1 MPNAYESEKKG
12 VEGSLEQGK
21 KQEPKV
27 PAGQQKGGLMQP
39 QTGADNA
46 SGDKANASYSVSSTN
61 PNADAAAKYHKGIP
75 SDAVPMRITGNKH
88 TTDGFIHPVKD
99 HKAYYVDASHG
110 WSDKT
115 GNLNT
120 KAGYFTVKDEECS
133 PVDSYQSHTTKQYI
147 RNYAVGDKV
156 TVSSKGRFLKDT
168 SSEDKSNRLEV
179 YNKDFA
185 TVIES
190 IEETAAG
197 KFYQVTYHDKKGFV
211 NCRYVTHSAKEIAP
225 EQLEILE
232 QNANNWLGYNT
243 RELAN
248 SNSEYSKD
256 ITFKN
261 NYSKNCANFVSYQLK
276 SAGILDKVYAGCA
289 ALKTALK
296 NKGWGVKKVSKALK
310 EEHLPAYGDVWFSG
324 TWSHT
329 ELVTGTENNKV
340 KLIGSNNRDH
350 NAQVVSV
357 GEAAAGDDIYS
368 RFYK

>member
-1 MPNAYESEKKG
+1 MPPVYESERKDNGNQLTQGQQK
-12 VEGSLEQGK
+12 EQ
-21 KQEPKV
+21 KV
-27 PAGQQKGGLMQP
+27 PAGQQKGALNP
-39 QTGADNA
+39 AA
-46 SGDKANASYSVSSTN
+46 SGANPASSEAPQASYSIVSTK
-61 PNADAAAKYHKGIP
+61 PDAEAAAKYHKGIP
-75 SDAVPMRITGNKH
+75 SDAVPMRIKNNKH

-110 WSDKT
+110 WEGA
-115 GNLNT
+115 GNVNT
-120 KAGYFTVKDEECS
+120 KAGWFTVKDEECS
-133 PVDSYQSHTTKQYI
+133 PVDSYQSHTTLQYV

-168 SSEDKSNRLEV
+168 SSEEKNNRLEA
-179 YNKDFA
+179 YTKDFA
-185 TVIES
+185 TVIEA

-211 NCRYVTHSAKEIAP
+211 NSRYVTHSAKEIAP

-256 ITFKN
+256 ITLKN

-276 SAGILDKVYAGCA
+276 SAGILDKVYPGCA

-296 NKGWGVKKVSKALK
+296 GKGWGVKKVSKALK
-310 EEHLPAYGDVWFSG
+310 DEHQPAYGDVWFSG

-329 ELVTGTENNKV
+329 ELVTGTEDNTV
-340 KLIGSNNRDH
+340 KLIGSNNKDH

-357 GEAAAGDDIYS
+357 SKADAGDDIYS